1 MRRPRTAG
9 PSTAVLLAAVLFAT
23 LALAACDRKG
33 EEEAPP
39 PVRPALSLVVR
50 PAARDALRSL
60 TGTVEPRYQSQL
72 GFQATGRMTSRDV
85 NVGDRVTKGQ
95 RLATLDPT
103 VPRLAVQSAKADLA
117 NAQAA
122 LVNAEAGD
130 RRQQELIKTDSVSQ
144 AQVDSARAA
153 RDTAAA
159 RVRQAEAS
167 LQKAQEQLGYTVLT
181 CGYDGVVASWTAE
194 VGQVVSSGQTVV
206 TIARPDVRDGVFDV
220 PDDLVERFAPG
231 SRFAVALLADP
242 SVTASATA
250 REVSPMSDAAT
261 RTRRVRLTLEGA
273 GEAFRLGTIVTTAV
287 AGTTAPAAV
296 TIPDT
301 AVFERDGKRF
311 VWIIGPDG
319 RVAAHEVAL
328 GPARDG
334 ILPVLSGLAEGD
346 RVLTAGVHSVTDGQ
360 TVKIA
365 ND

>member
-1 MRRPRTAG
+1 MRRPPAAA
-9 PSTAVLLAAVLFAT
+9 PAAVLLAA

-33 EEEAPP
+33 GDEAPP

-50 PAARDALRSL
+50 PAARNAVRSL

-85 NVGDRVTKGQ
+85 NVGDRVAKGQ

-122 LVNAEAGD
+122 LVNAEAGN

-144 AQVDSARAA
+144 AQVDSAQAA

-167 LQKAQEQLGYTVLT
+167 LQKAQEQLGYTVLS

-194 VGQVVSSGQTVV
+194 VGQVVTSGQTVV
-206 TIARPDVRDGVFDV
+206 TVARPDARDGVFDV

-231 SRFAVALLADP
+231 ARFTVALLADP
-242 SVTASATA
+242 AVTASATA

-287 AGTTAPAAV
+287 AGAPGPSVV
-296 TIPDT
+296 TVPDT
-301 AVFERDGKRF
+301 AVLERDGGSV

-319 RVAAHEVAL
+319 RLAARPVAL

-334 ILPVLSGLAEGD
+334 AVPVLSGLAEGD

-360 TVKIA
+360 AVTIA

>member
-1 MRRPRTAG
+1 MRRPPAAG
-9 PSTAVLLAAVLFAT
+9 PAAAVLLAALV
-23 LALAACDRKG
+23 LAACDRKSG
-33 EEEAPP
+33 DEAPP
-39 PVRPALSLVVR
+39 PVRPALSLVVGP
-50 PAARDALRSL
+50 PARIAARSL

-85 NVGDRVTKGQ
+85 NVGDRVARGQ

-122 LVNAEAGD
+122 LVNAEAGN

-144 AQVDSARAA
+144 AQVDSAQAA

-181 CGYDGVVASWTAE
+181 CGYDGVVAAWSAE
-194 VGQVVSSGQTVV
+194 VGQVVTSGQTVV
-206 TIARPDVRDGVFDV
+206 TVARPDARDGVFDV

-231 SRFAVALLADP
+231 ARFAVALLADP

-250 REVSPMSDAAT
+250 REVSPMSDSAT
-261 RTRRVRLTLEGA
+261 RTRRVRLTLEGT

-287 AGTTAPAAV
+287 AGTPAPSVV
-296 TIPDT
+296 TVPET
-301 AVFERDGKRF
+301 AVLDRDGRSF
-311 VWIIGPDG
+311 VWIIGPEG
-319 RVAAHEVAL
+319 RLAARPVAL

-334 ILPVLSGLAEGD
+334 AVPVLSGLAEGD

-360 TVKIA
+360 AVTIA